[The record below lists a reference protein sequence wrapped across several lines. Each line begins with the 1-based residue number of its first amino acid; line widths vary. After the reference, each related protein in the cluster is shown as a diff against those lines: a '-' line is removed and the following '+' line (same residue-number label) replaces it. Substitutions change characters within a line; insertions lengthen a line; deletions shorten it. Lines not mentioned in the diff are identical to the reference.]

1 MKEWDDLWQTGA
13 TKVDGVTCYKL
24 TGAVSDTP
32 PHAMGQGVKGPSLY
46 SVTIG
51 SQVLGSHW
59 LGEQV
64 PVSRQNKPNRAV
76 LHHSR
81 WNHAGK
87 GHLK

>member
-51 SQVLGSHW
+51 SQVPGSLSQPHF
-59 LGEQV
+59 LIVCVIFGL
-64 PVSRQNKPNRAV
+64 VSSNATSQTKT
-76 LHHSR
+76 
-81 WNHAGK
+81 
-87 GHLK
+87 